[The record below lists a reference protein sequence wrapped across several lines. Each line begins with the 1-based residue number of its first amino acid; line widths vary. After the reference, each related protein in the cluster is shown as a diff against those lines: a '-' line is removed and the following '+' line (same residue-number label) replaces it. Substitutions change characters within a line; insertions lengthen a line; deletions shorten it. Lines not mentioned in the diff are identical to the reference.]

1 MRRSALILLLV
12 SIFMVSE
19 TSGQTYTAPKP
30 KKEKLIL
37 EFSTPGGLYESR
49 QTIEL
54 RCPGA
59 KIFYTLDGSTP
70 DGYSQPYR
78 KALKI
83 SKTTVLRAIAYKG
96 KLKTKAIGHTYLIDE
111 PASTLP
117 IVSVAITPSVL
128 FDAETG
134 LYMQGPDAI
143 DSLWTKDGAN
153 FWSKREVQVN
163 TEIFETDGKT
173 EFRSVTGFRLFGGMS
188 RLFPQK
194 SITLIARDRYGKKH
208 FKHRIFGKEGFK
220 KYKFLVLRNSGSDW
234 GKSHFRDGL
243 MTGLLDDWDI
253 EKQNFRPAH
262 VYLNGKYWGIYNIRE
277 KVNRYFIQSH
287 AEIDKDSIDL
297 MEHRRAVKRGSR
309 QHYLNMIR
317 FIEKSDLSDQSNFQY
332 LKTQMDVENFMD
344 YQIAQI
350 YFDNRDAGGNIKY
363 WRPQTES
370 GRWRWI
376 LYDTDWGFGLHDK
389 EAYKYNSLDFYT
401 EAEGPAW
408 PNPPW
413 STLILRKLLE
423 NPDFEQEFIRRF
435 TDRLNTSFTSERV
448 IGKIE
453 EISKILE
460 PEMDRH
466 MDRWR
471 LSEKR
476 WQEHVGRLHDFGS
489 NRVKYMRYHL
499 SEFFNTDDL
508 VSVSILA
515 NNGGQVILNN
525 NINIRKEDFRGL
537 YFKNI
542 PITIKALPDFGY
554 RFSHWEGITDNS
566 KEHATEIDLS
576 TKDLHKIK
584 AIFEKYVHPLAGQI
598 MINEI
603 SCNNKK
609 TGDWVEVYNDSK
621 KTINL
626 KDWYFTDKKRYFNIP
641 DAKIRSKSYLIICED
656 SIAFRKHYPKVDNV
670 VGNFGFGLGKRREKI
685 GLFDGHG
692 ASIDSVAYEVPPTDS
707 SFTIGLLL
715 PFLDNGDFDNWEI
728 NPGKGTPNRPNPYYL
743 ESNIKAEQ
751 ELWIRIGVGIG
762 VFICGVLLLMMRQ
775 KRKRFAGATKL

>member
-1 MRRSALILLLV
+1 MRNSVLILLFF
-12 SIFMVSE
+12 SIFLASE
-19 TSGQTYTAPKP
+19 VSGQSHTAPKP

-37 EFSTPGGLYESR
+37 EFSIPGGLYESG

-59 KIFYTLDGSTP
+59 KIYYTLDGATP
-70 DGYSQPYR
+70 DGYSQRYR
-78 KALKI
+78 KPI
-83 SKTTVLRAIAYKG
+83 QVNKTTVVRAIAYKE
-96 KLKTKAIGHTYLIDE
+96 KLKTKAIGHTYFIDE

-134 LYMQGPDAI
+134 LYMQGPDAV

-153 FWSKREVQVN
+153 FWSKREVKVN

-194 SITLIARDRYGKKH
+194 SITLITRDKYGKKH
-208 FKHRIFGKEGFK
+208 FKHRIFGKDGFK

-287 AEIDKDSIDL
+287 AEVDKDSVDL
-297 MEHRRAVKRGSR
+297 IEHRRTTKRGSR

-317 FIEKSDLSDQSNFQY
+317 FIEKADLSDPVSYRY
-332 LKTQMDVENFMD
+332 LQTQMDVDNFMD

-350 YFDNRDAGGNIKY
+350 YFDNRDAGGNIKF

-389 EAYKYNSLDFYT
+389 KAYKNNSLEFYT

-435 TDRLNTSFTSERV
+435 TDRLNTSFTPERV
-448 IGKIE
+448 MAKID
-453 EISKILE
+453 EIYNTIE

-476 WQEHVGRLHDFGS
+476 WKEHVARLREFGEK
-489 NRVKYMRYHL
+489 RVKYMRYHL
-499 SEFFNTDDL
+499 SEFFETGEL
-508 VSVSILA
+508 VSVSILT

-525 NINIRKEDFRGL
+525 TVNVRKEDFSGL
-537 YFKNI
+537 YFENI
-542 PITIKALPDFGY
+542 PITLKAMPDFGY
-554 RFSHWEGITDNS
+554 RFSHWEGITNGAN
-566 KEHATEIDLS
+566 EHSLEVDL
-576 TKDLHKIK
+576 KGKAIHKIS
-584 AIFEKYVHPLAGQI
+584 AVFEKYVHPLAGQI

-609 TGDWVEVYNDSK
+609 TGDWVEVYNDSRE
-621 KTINL
+621 TINL

-641 DAKIRSKSYLIICED
+641 NAKIRSKSYLIICED
-656 SIAFRKHYPKVDNV
+656 SIAFREHYPKVTNV
-670 VGNFGFGLGKRREKI
+670 VGNFGFGLGKRREKV

-707 SFTIGLLL
+707 AFTIGLLL

-743 ESNIKAEQ
+743 ESSIKAEQ

-775 KRKRFAGATKL
+775 KRKRLSGIS

>member
-1 MRRSALILLLV
+1 MKNSALFLLFV
-12 SIFMVSE
+12 SIFLTLKV
-19 TSGQTYTAPKP
+19 SGQSHSAPEP

-37 EFSTPGGLYESR
+37 EFSTPGGLYESG
-49 QTIEL
+49 QTVEL

-70 DGYSQPYR
+70 DGYSQTYR
-78 KALKI
+78 KPVEI
-83 SKTTVLRAIAYKG
+83 NKTTVIRAIAYKD
-96 KLKTKAIGHTYLIDE
+96 KLKTKAIGHTYFINE

-117 IVSVAITPSVL
+117 IVSVAITPSIL

-134 LYMQGPDAI
+134 LYMQGPDAV

-153 FWSKREVQVN
+153 FWSKREVEVS
-163 TEIFETDGKT
+163 TEIFETDGKI

-208 FKHRIFGKEGFK
+208 FKHRIFGKDGFK

-277 KVNRYFIQSH
+277 KVNRFFIQSH
-287 AEIDKDSIDL
+287 AEVDKDSIDL
-297 MEHRRAVKRGSR
+297 IEHRRSTKRGSR
-309 QHYLNMIR
+309 QHYLNMVR
-317 FIEKSDLSDQSNFQY
+317 FIEKSDLSDPASYRY
-332 LKTQMDVENFMD
+332 LQTQMDVDNFMD

-350 YFDNRDAGGNIKY
+350 YFDNRDAGGNIKF

-389 EAYKYNSLDFYT
+389 EAYKNNSLEFYT
-401 EAEGPAW
+401 EANGPAW

-423 NPDFEQEFIRRF
+423 NPDFEKEFLRRF
-435 TDRLNTSFTSERV
+435 TDRLNTSFTPERV
-448 IGKIE
+448 LARIDK
-453 EISKILE
+453 LHQDLV

-466 MDRWR
+466 LDRWQ

-476 WQEHVGRLHDFGS
+476 WEEHVGRLREFAS
-489 NRVKYMRYHL
+489 KRVKYMRFHL
-499 SEFFNTDDL
+499 SSFFETGEL
-508 VSVSILA
+508 VSVSILT

-525 NINIRKEDFRGL
+525 TVNIRTEDFRGL
-537 YFKNI
+537 YFENT
-542 PITIKALPDFGY
+542 PITLKAMPDFGY
-554 RFSHWEGITDNS
+554 RFSHWKGVTTGAE
-566 KEHATEIDLS
+566 EHAVEVDLKGKS
-576 TKDLHKIK
+576 IHKIS
-584 AIFEKYVHPLAGQI
+584 AVFEKYVHPLAGQI

-621 KTINL
+621 ETINL

-641 DAKIRSKSYLIICED
+641 NAKIRSKSYLIICED
-656 SIAFRKHYPKVDNV
+656 SIAFREHFPKVDNV
-670 VGNFGFGLGKRREKI
+670 VGNFGFGLGKRREKV

-707 SFTIGLLL
+707 AFTIGLLL

-743 ESNIKAEQ
+743 ESSIKAEQ
-751 ELWIRIGVGIG
+751 ELWMRIGVGIG

-775 KRKRFAGATKL
+775 KRKRPAGVS

>member
-1 MRRSALILLLV
+1 VKNSILYLLFF
-12 SIFMVSE
+12 SIFLASQA
-19 TSGQTYTAPKP
+19 SGQSHTAPKP

-37 EFSTPGGLYESR
+37 EFSTPGGLYESG

-70 DGYSQPYR
+70 DGYSRPYR
-78 KALKI
+78 KPLKI
-83 SKTTVLRAIAYKG
+83 SKTTVLRAIAYKN
-96 KLKTKAIGHTYLIDE
+96 KLKTKPIGHTYFIDE

-134 LYMQGPDAI
+134 LYMQGPDAV

-153 FWSKREVQVN
+153 FWSKREVKVN
-163 TEIFETDGKT
+163 TEIFETDGKI

-208 FKHRIFGKEGFK
+208 FKHRIFGKDGFK

-287 AEIDKDSIDL
+287 AEVDKDSLDL
-297 MEHRRAVKRGSR
+297 IEHRRTTKRGSR
-309 QHYLNMIR
+309 QHYLNMVR
-317 FIEKSDLSDQSNFQY
+317 FIEKRDLSDPINYAY
-332 LKTQMDVENFMD
+332 LQTQMDVDNFMD

-350 YFDNRDAGGNIKY
+350 YFDNRDAGGNIKF

-389 EAYKYNSLDFYT
+389 KAYKNNSLEFYT

-423 NPDFEQEFIRRF
+423 NPDFEKEFIRRF
-435 TDRLNTSFTSERV
+435 TDRLNTSFTQEQV
-448 IGKIE
+448 LNKID
-453 EISKILE
+453 EIYQTIE

-466 MDRWR
+466 LDRWR
-471 LSEKR
+471 LSERR
-476 WQEHVGRLHDFGS
+476 WQEHVERLKTFAS
-489 NRVKYMRYHL
+489 KRVKYMRYHL
-499 SEFFNTDDL
+499 SEFFETGEL
-508 VSVSILA
+508 VSVSILT

-525 NINIRKEDFRGL
+525 NVNIRKKDFTGF
-537 YFKNI
+537 YFENI
-542 PITIKALPDFGY
+542 PISLKAMPDFGY
-554 RFSHWEGITDNS
+554 RFSHWEGILEGAE
-566 KEHATEIDLS
+566 KHAVEISL
-576 TKDLHKIK
+576 TGKDIHKIS
-584 AIFEKYVHPLAGQI
+584 AVFEKYVHPLAGQI
-598 MINEI
+598 MINEV

-609 TGDWVEVYNDSK
+609 TGDWVEVYNDSRE
-621 KTINL
+621 TVNL

-641 DAKIRSKSYLIICED
+641 NAKIRSKSYLIICED
-656 SIAFRKHYPKVDNV
+656 SIAFREHFPKIENV

-707 SFTIGLLL
+707 AFTIGLLL

-743 ESNIKAEQ
+743 ESSIKAEQ
-751 ELWIRIGVGIG
+751 ELWMRIGVGIG
-762 VFICGVLLLMMRQ
+762 VFICGLLLLMMRQ
-775 KRKRFAGATKL
+775 KRNRYSEVS

>member
-1 MRRSALILLLV
+1 MRNSALILLFF
-12 SIFMVSE
+12 SIFLV
-19 TSGQTYTAPKP
+19 TGASGQSHTAPKP

-37 EFSTPGGLYESR
+37 EFSTPGGLYESS
-49 QTIEL
+49 QIIEL

-59 KIFYTLDGSTP
+59 KIYYTLDGSTP
-70 DGYSQPYR
+70 DGYSQRYKKPIR
-78 KALKI
+78 VN
-83 SKTTVLRAIAYKG
+83 KTTVVRAIAYKE

-134 LYMQGPDAI
+134 LYMQGPDAV

-153 FWSKREVQVN
+153 FWSKREVKVN

-188 RLFPQK
+188 RLLPQK
-194 SITLIARDRYGKKH
+194 SITLITRDKYGKKH
-208 FKHRIFGKEGFK
+208 FKHRIFGKDGFK

-297 MEHRRAVKRGSR
+297 IEHRRTTKRGSR

-317 FIEKSDLSDQSNFQY
+317 FIEKSDLSDPVSYRY
-332 LKTQMDVENFMD
+332 LQTQMDVDNFMD

-350 YFDNRDAGGNIKY
+350 YFDNRDAGGNIKF

-389 EAYKYNSLDFYT
+389 KAYKNNSLEFYT

-423 NPDFEQEFIRRF
+423 NPDFEKEFIRRF
-435 TDRLNTSFTSERV
+435 TDRLNTSFTPERV
-448 IGKIE
+448 MAKID
-453 EISKILE
+453 EIYNTIE

-476 WQEHVGRLHDFGS
+476 WKEHVARLREFGTK
-489 NRVKYMRYHL
+489 RVKYMRYHL
-499 SEFFNTDDL
+499 SEFFETGDL
-508 VSVSILA
+508 VSVSILT
-515 NNGGQVILNN
+515 NHGGQVILNN
-525 NINIRKEDFRGL
+525 NVNVRKEDFTGL
-537 YFKNI
+537 YFENT
-542 PITIKALPDFGY
+542 PITLKAMPDFGY
-554 RFSHWEGITDNS
+554 RFSHWEGITNGAD
-566 KEHATEIDLS
+566 EHAVEVDL
-576 TKDLHKIK
+576 KGKAIHKIS
-584 AIFEKYVHPLAGQI
+584 AVFEKYVHPLAGQI

-609 TGDWVEVYNDSK
+609 TGDWVEVYNDSRE
-621 KTINL
+621 TINL

-641 DAKIRSKSYLIICED
+641 NAKIRSKSYLIICED
-656 SIAFRKHYPKVDNV
+656 SIAFREHYPKVENV

-707 SFTIGLLL
+707 VFTIGLLL

-743 ESNIKAEQ
+743 ESSIKAEQ

-775 KRKRFAGATKL
+775 KRKRLSGIS